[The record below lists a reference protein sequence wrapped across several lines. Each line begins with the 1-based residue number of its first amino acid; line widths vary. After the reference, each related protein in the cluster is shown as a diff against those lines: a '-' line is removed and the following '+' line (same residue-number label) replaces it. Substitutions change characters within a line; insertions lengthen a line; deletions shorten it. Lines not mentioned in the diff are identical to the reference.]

1 MLHDTLTY
9 LSCTRPQNLSV
20 TFGEF
25 LSLSFQIITFCGGD
39 GYHGDGNRVVVLL
52 IAFDCLMLILLRNE
66 LLYRNVI
73 SITIVKITFNHAS
86 HC

>member
-1 MLHDTLTY
+1 M
-9 LSCTRPQNLSV
+9 SV

-52 IAFDCLMLILLRNE
+52 IAFDC
-66 LLYRNVI
+66 
-73 SITIVKITFNHAS
+73 
-86 HC
+86 